1 MGSVK
6 VVILAQALLI
16 HDNSFQVT
24 RMLRA
29 AVLDDFVDGL
39 PLTVL
44 VLVLALA
51 AIGVLVAVIANT
63 LSFHLGF
70 VYTALVI
77 NRNFV
82 VYEIAAKVG
91 VQGG

>member
-1 MGSVK
+1 
-6 VVILAQALLI
+6 
-16 HDNSFQVT
+16 
-24 RMLRA
+24 MLRA